1 MTGAPKVRLGTKRPS
16 ITSTCTQSAPPVSM
30 AASSSR
36 SRPRSAVRIEGA
48 MRIVTDAPGWGSI
61 ADDEIDAALVRA
73 QHAACGALVHD
84 HASLARAR
92 GAGRHGSHPEPRALE
107 PLARVLLLEADYVG
121 NPGIRGA
128 AAHHQLDGGAGWVGG
143 SDRRS
148 GGDDDPGR
156 RAAGEGIHVADLEP
170 RRLHHQIGRASC

>member
-1 MTGAPKVRLGTKRPS
+1 MIGAPKVRLGTKRPS
-16 ITSTCTQSAPPVSM
+16 ITSTCTQSAPPFSI

-73 QHAACGALVHD
+73 QHTARGALVHD
-84 HASLARAR
+84 HARLARAG
-92 GAGRHGSHPEPRALE
+92 GAGRDGPHPEPRGLD
-107 PLARVLLLEADYVG
+107 PLARVLLLEADHVG

-128 AAHHQLDGGAGWVGG
+128 AAHHQLDGRAGWMGG
-143 SDRRS
+143 PDRRS
-148 GGDDDPGR
+148 GGDDDSGR
-156 RAAGEGIHVADLEP
+156 SAAGERIHVADLES
-170 RRLHHQIGRASC
+170 RRLHHLARLLL